1 MTLLLFILFGL
12 MGVAACLSDD
22 FEEAAG
28 LCFLF
33 SFCGLIAS
41 LVLGYDI
48 YKCEYVIPEKIAI
61 YEQEN
66 AEIEEK
72 VANTVAKYMEYE
84 RDIIIEIT
92 PDDDAMTLVSLY
104 PDLKSDQLISAEIE
118 VYIKNN
124 DMIKYLRDKQADVT
138 AYRWFLNFGI
148 FRR

>member
-1 MTLLLFILFGL
+1 MTLLLFIVFGIL
-12 MGVAACLSDD
+12 GIAACAY

-28 LCFLF
+28 MCFLF
-33 SFCGLIAS
+33 SFIFLVAS
-41 LVLGYDI
+41 IVLAYDI
-48 YKCEYVIPEKIAI
+48 YKCEHVIPKKIAI
-61 YEQEN
+61 YAEEN

-84 RDIIIEIT
+84 RDIIIEIA

-124 DMIKYLRDKQADVT
+124 DKIKQLKDTQANVSV
-138 AYRWFLNFGI
+138 YRWFLNFGI